1 MVSPA
6 PNLQNFILQKQVLA
20 SGDVASGCRVKRV
33 ANDGYSYFFA
43 KKCTSKRG
51 LAVIYPKLRRYHL
64 VDLVVKHECE
74 MVSVTHKFKPD
85 RVIAPRNC
93 NQQPRVVKIDLILCI
108 KAWVC
113 LALTITREHQIFCK

>member
-1 MVSPA
+1 MNHAYCKCINSDKGGTGESPKIVASIKWAKSWAKLVVTPA

-51 LAVIYPKLRRYHL
+51 LAI
-64 VDLVVKHECE
+64 
-74 MVSVTHKFKPD
+74 F
-85 RVIAPRNC
+85 IQNC
-93 NQQPRVVKIDLILCI
+93 DGII
-108 KAWVC
+108 
-113 LALTITREHQIFCK
+113 